1 MPHAMTDAFPA
12 EESTAERLAPL
23 PSLLTGGSAQPTSGG
38 ACHVATAQP
47 CACEPAEATSPAAL
61 R

>member
-1 MPHAMTDAFPA
+1 MTDAFPA
-12 EESTAERLAPL
+12 EESTAEPLAPL
-23 PSLLTGGSAQPTSGG
+23 PSLLLGGNAQQQAGG
-38 ACHVATAQP
+38 ASHAATAQP